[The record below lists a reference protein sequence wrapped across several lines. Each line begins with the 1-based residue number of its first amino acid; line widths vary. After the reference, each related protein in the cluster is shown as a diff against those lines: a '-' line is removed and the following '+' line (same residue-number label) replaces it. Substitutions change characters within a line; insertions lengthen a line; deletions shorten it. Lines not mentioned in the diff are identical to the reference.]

1 MAFVTW
7 GGNYCIAQET
17 AYKTLSFPDG
27 NSKGVNLYT
36 ETWSATISG
45 FTWEIANFNNN
56 SNAWTFIKAGRQK
69 YASVATIDNTTPFD
83 KAIGKIVVEVKDD
96 VDAGL
101 VNSICLQVASDA
113 GFSNVIETVELK
125 SYKKTDFVF
134 NVSAP
139 QANLYYRLK
148 FDLKKGSTKSKKNGF
163 VQINKVEYYE
173 DASNKT
179 ATSLSFDAPSY
190 TISKDQTLTKLP
202 TLKADEKP
210 LFGKTITWSSDND
223 KVATVDANGTVTGVG
238 LGKANITA
246 TFAGDNEYKTSTAK
260 YEIKVKGAPALSFPE
275 KSYNIFANEVF
286 TAPELTKSPADVVV
300 TYSSS
305 DEKVATVDASTGKVS
320 IVGAGTAKITATSQV
335 TDVYEEAQAS
345 YDLVVTKFTPK
356 LSFPQT
362 SYTIEMGDAFAPKL
376 EGLPEDVTPA
386 YTSSKEEVATV
397 DAATGEV
404 KIVGVGTTTIT
415 VTSPETDI
423 YEGATASYVLN
434 VKAGIYKVE
443 FDFTS
448 NNWGL
453 PTNYKTEEA
462 SYTNGAGYTIT
473 FGQSNGGHRIIMGK
487 DSECYLIFGK
497 QGATLSLP
505 AFPFA
510 VSKIKVFGRDKASSK
525 VTQNIYV
532 GEKAVSTQTTN
543 ATENHIY
550 EIAEASQAAGNIYTL
565 KVTNAY
571 NTQITKIVVY
581 AKDETVAGAINI
593 ATEEGFGTFY
603 TDKNYVLPQGL
614 TAFGYTSIDGN
625 NTLTKSVEYVAGDIV
640 PANTAVVVKG
650 AKGSYN
656 YYNTEEAATK
666 TIEKNLLK
674 GVTTDT
680 RIEATSGVKRY
691 ILTRADDGILAFY
704 RTNTGN
710 INVKANR
717 AYLEVPTAMAV
728 ASFSLEGTATGI
740 NNVVTTAVKQG
751 IYTISGV
758 RLNATTTKGLPAGIY
773 IVNGKKVIVK

>member
-7 GGNYCIAQET
+7 GGNYCIAQEVTLDFTQNGWKLPAKADNKTEGKYTYDGITISFDVPENFYFNSVQGSNYLMLKSTKT
-17 AYKTLSFPDG
+17 AVGKLTLPAFNFAVEKIEVVG
-27 NSKGVNLYT
+27 NSG
-36 ETWSATISG
+36 ASG
-45 FTWEIANFNNN
+45 KTMENIYV
-56 SNAWTFIKAGRQK
+56 G
-69 YASVATIDNTTPFD
+69 NT
-83 KAIGKIVVEVKDD
+83 A
-96 VDAGL
+96 
-101 VNSICLQVASDA
+101 
-113 GFSNVIETVELK
+113 
-125 SYKKTDFVF
+125 
-134 NVSAP
+134 VSTA
-139 QANLYYRLK
+139 
-148 FDLKKGSTKSKKNGF
+148 KKGSDKTNAFLIDKQYQAAGTIYTLQVSAANA
-163 VQINKVEYYE
+163 QITYIKIYKRAV
-173 DASNKT
+173 DLT
-179 ATSLSFDAPSY
+179 AT
-190 TISKDQTLTKLP
+190 TLTLSAIPTEPIAIGGTFSSTP
-202 TLKADEKP
+202 TLKAGEQTLSD
-210 LFGKTITWSSDND
+210 KTITWSSDNKD
-223 KVATVDANGTVTGVG
+223 VATVDANGTVTGVG
-238 LGKANITA
+238 LGKAKITA
-246 TFAGDNEYKTSTAK
+246 TFAGDEVYEGSTAS
-260 YEIKVKGAPALSFPE
+260 YEIKVKGAPELSFPQT
-275 KSYNIFANEVF
+275 SYDIFANAPF

-305 DEKVATVDASTGKVS
+305 NDKVAIVDASTGEVT

-423 YEGATASYVLN
+423 YEGATTSYELN

-453 PTNYKTEEA
+453 PTTNYKKEEA

-473 FGQSNGGHRIIMGK
+473 FGQSNVGHRIIMGK

-565 KVTNAY
+565 KVTNDN

-704 RTNTGN
+704 RTNTGT

-740 NNVVTTAVKQG
+740 NNVVTTAAKQG

-758 RLNATTTKGLPAGIY
+758 RLNATTTKELPAGIY
-773 IVNGKKVIVK
+773 IVDGKKVIVK

>member
-7 GGNYCIAQET
+7 GGNYCIAQEVTLDFTKNGWKLPTIKKPATKGEYTYNGITISIDASKNFYYNSGYLMLKSTKT
-17 AYKTLSFPDG
+17 AVGKLTLPTFDFAVEKIEVVGNSGASENTKENIYVGNAAVSAEKIGSNGTNEFVVDKQYQAAGNRYTLQVSAANAQITYIKIYKRAVDLTATTLTLSAVP
-27 NSKGVNLYT
+27 T
-36 ETWSATISG
+36 EPI
-45 FTWEIANFNNN
+45 
-56 SNAWTFIKAGRQK
+56 
-69 YASVATIDNTTPFD
+69 
-83 KAIGKIVVEVKDD
+83 AIG
-96 VDAGL
+96 GTFL
-101 VNSICLQVASDA
+101 
-113 GFSNVIETVELK
+113 
-125 SYKKTDFVF
+125 
-134 NVSAP
+134 
-139 QANLYYRLK
+139 
-148 FDLKKGSTKSKKNGF
+148 ST
-163 VQINKVEYYE
+163 
-173 DASNKT
+173 
-179 ATSLSFDAPSY
+179 
-190 TISKDQTLTKLP
+190 P
-202 TLKADEKP
+202 TLKAGEQI
-210 LFGKTITWSSDND
+210 LSGKTITWSSDNE
-223 KVATVDANGTVTGVG
+223 KVATVDENGIVTGVAA
-238 LGKANITA
+238 GKANITA
-246 TFAGDNEYKTSTAK
+246 KFAGDDTYKTSTAS
-260 YEIKVKGAPALSFPE
+260 YEIIVKGAPS
-275 KSYNIFANEVF
+275 
-286 TAPELTKSPADVVV
+286 
-300 TYSSS
+300 
-305 DEKVATVDASTGKVS
+305 
-320 IVGAGTAKITATSQV
+320 
-335 TDVYEEAQAS
+335 
-345 YDLVVTKFTPK
+345 

-362 SYTIEMGDAFAPKL
+362 SYTVEMSDVFSTPKL
-376 EGLPEDVTPA
+376 EGLPEGVTPV
-386 YTSSKEEVATV
+386 YTSSNTEVATV
-397 DAATGEV
+397 NTATGEV

-415 VTSPETDI
+415 VTSPNTDI
-423 YEGATASYVLN
+423 YEGATTSYELN

-453 PTNYKTEEA
+453 PTTNYKKEEA

-473 FGQSNGGHRIIMGK
+473 FAQSNGGHRIIMGK

-565 KVTNAY
+565 KVINAY

-656 YYNTEEAATK
+656 YYNTEETATK

-728 ASFSLEGTATGI
+728 ASFSLEGSATGI
-740 NNVVTTAVKQG
+740 NNVVTTAAKQG

-758 RLNATTTKGLPAGIY
+758 RLNATTTKELPAGIY
-773 IVNGKKVIVK
+773 IVDGKKVIVK

>member
-1 MAFVTW
+1 M
-7 GGNYCIAQET
+7 
-17 AYKTLSFPDG
+17 
-27 NSKGVNLYT
+27 
-36 ETWSATISG
+36 
-45 FTWEIANFNNN
+45 
-56 SNAWTFIKAGRQK
+56 
-69 YASVATIDNTTPFD
+69 
-83 KAIGKIVVEVKDD
+83 EVKDD

>member
-27 NSKGVNLYT
+27 NSKRVQSYT
-36 ETWSATISG
+36 DTWSATISG
-45 FTWEIANFNNN
+45 FTWKIVKFNNN
-56 SNAWTFIKAGRQK
+56 NSGWKFIRAGSK
-69 YASVATIDNTTPFD
+69 KNASVATIKNETPFD
-83 KAIGKIVVEVKDD
+83 RAIGKVV
-96 VDAGL
+96 VDIAEIENTQIKNI
-101 VNSICLQVASDA
+101 NSIKFEVSSD
-113 GFSNVIETVELK
+113 GFQTIDQTNTITSDFNNVEKHTFVVSNPRVGQ
-125 SYKKTDFVF
+125 YF
-134 NVSAP
+134 
-139 QANLYYRLK
+139 RLT
-148 FDLKKGSTKSKKNGF
+148 FDLKKGGSNGF
-163 VQINKVEYYE
+163 VQVNKVEYYE

-210 LFGKTITWSSDND
+210 LYGKTITWSSDNEN
-223 KVATVDANGTVTGVG
+223 VATVDANGTVTGVAAG
-238 LGKANITA
+238 NAKITA
-246 TFAGDNEYKTSTAK
+246 KFAGDDVYETSTAS
-260 YEIKVKGAPALSFPE
+260 YEIIVKGAPS
-275 KSYNIFANEVF
+275 
-286 TAPELTKSPADVVV
+286 
-300 TYSSS
+300 
-305 DEKVATVDASTGKVS
+305 
-320 IVGAGTAKITATSQV
+320 
-335 TDVYEEAQAS
+335 
-345 YDLVVTKFTPK
+345 

-362 SYTIEMGDAFAPKL
+362 SYTVEMSDVFSTPKL
-376 EGLPEDVTPA
+376 EGLPEGVTPA
-386 YTSSKEEVATV
+386 YTSSNKEVATV

-415 VTSPETDI
+415 VTSPETGI
-423 YEGATASYVLN
+423 YEMATASYELN
-434 VKAGIYKVE
+434 VKAAIYKVE
-443 FDFTS
+443 FDFTT

-453 PTNYKTEEA
+453 PTGYNKGEA
-462 SYTNGAGYTIT
+462 SYTNEAGYTIT
-473 FGQSNGGHRIIMGK
+473 FGISSSGHKIMGS
-487 DSECYLIFGK
+487 DSDCNLIFGK
-497 QGATLSLP
+497 EDATLSLP

-510 VSKIKVFGRDKASSK
+510 VSKIKVFGKKGASGK
-525 VTQNIYV
+525 VTQNIFV
-532 GEKAVSTQTTN
+532 GNEAVSTETTN
-543 ATENHIY
+543 ATEDHIY
-550 EIAEASQAAGNIYTL
+550 EIAEAFQAVGNIYTL
-565 KVTNAY
+565 KVTNAN

-581 AKDETVAGAINI
+581 AKDETIAGAINI
-593 ATEEGFGTFY
+593 ATEEGYGTFY

-666 TIEKNLLK
+666 TIERNLLK

-680 RIEATSGVKRY
+680 RIEALSGVKRY

-704 RTNTGN
+704 RTNSGN

-740 NNVVTTAVKQG
+740 NNVVTTAAKQD

-773 IVNGKKVIVK
+773 IVDGKKVIVK

>member
-17 AYKTLSFPDG
+17 AYKTLSFPDD
-27 NSKGVNLYT
+27 NKKDNGVNAYT
-36 ETWSATISG
+36 QKWTAKIGDFS
-45 FTWEIANFNNN
+45 WEIANF
-56 SNAWTFIKAGRQK
+56 SNYDWGWTHIRAGRK
-69 YASVATIDNTTPFD
+69 KDASVATIGNSTPFD
-83 KAIGKIVVEVKDD
+83 KAIGKIVVDVLKD
-96 VDAGL
+96 VNEKL

-113 GFSNVIETVELK
+113 NFLNVIETVELK
-125 SYKKTDFVF
+125 SYKKGGWVF
-134 NVSAP
+134 MVSAP
-139 QANLYYRLK
+139 QANKYYRLR
-148 FDLKKGSTKSKKNGF
+148 FDLKKGNLGNESNGF
-163 VQINKVEYYE
+163 VQVNKVEYYE

-190 TISKDQTLTKLP
+190 EISKDETLQQLP
-202 TLKADEKP
+202 TLKAGEEILSD
-210 LFGKTITWSSDND
+210 KTITWSSDND
-223 KVATVDANGTVTGVG
+223 NVATVDAATGTVTGVAA
-238 LGKANITA
+238 GKANITA
-246 TFAGDNEYKTSTAK
+246 KFAGDDTYKTSTAS
-260 YEIKVKGAPALSFPE
+260 YEIIVKGAPS
-275 KSYNIFANEVF
+275 
-286 TAPELTKSPADVVV
+286 
-300 TYSSS
+300 
-305 DEKVATVDASTGKVS
+305 
-320 IVGAGTAKITATSQV
+320 
-335 TDVYEEAQAS
+335 
-345 YDLVVTKFTPK
+345 

-362 SYTIEMGDAFAPKL
+362 SYTVEMGDAFSTPKL
-376 EGLPEDVTPA
+376 NGLPEGVTPA
-386 YTSSKEEVATV
+386 YTSSNTEVATV
-397 DAATGEV
+397 DATTGDV

-415 VTSPETDI
+415 VTSPNTDI
-423 YEGATASYVLN
+423 YKEATASYELN

-453 PTNYKTEEA
+453 PTTNYKKEEA

-473 FGQSNGGHRIIMGK
+473 FGQSNVGHRIIMGK

-510 VSKIKVFGRDKASSK
+510 VSKIKVFGNNGASGK
-525 VTQNIYV
+525 TKQNFFV
-532 GEKAVSTQTTN
+532 DGEPVSTETTD
-543 ATENHIY
+543 AKIDHIY
-550 EIAEASQAAGNIYTL
+550 EIKEGYQAAGNIYTL
-565 KVTNAY
+565 KVTNAN

-581 AKDETVAGAINI
+581 AKDETIAGAINI

-656 YYNTEEAATK
+656 YYNTEEVATK
-666 TIEKNLLK
+666 SIEKNLLK

-680 RIEATSGVKRY
+680 KIEAASGVKRY

-704 RTNTGN
+704 RTNSGN

-740 NNVVTTAVKQG
+740 NNVVTTAAKQG

-773 IVNGKKVIVK
+773 IVDGKKVIVK

>member
-1 MAFVTW
+1 MLKFTKEC
-7 GGNYCIAQET
+7 GG
-17 AYKTLSFPDG
+17 
-27 NSKGVNLYT
+27 KGT
-36 ETWSATISG
+36 DDKG
-45 FTWEIANFNNN
+45 G
-56 SNAWTFIKAGRQK
+56 AWTVTSDAKESQYDKDRGIHYGSNSVSVSYIKVSTSAYADAVITKIVVNASAIKAGSPKVSCTVNGKAFGTAQ
-69 YASVATIDNTTPFD
+69 SLTTANAAYTFE
-83 KAIGKIVVEVKDD
+83 GKSSGEIVVSVSKKITKK
-96 VDAGL
+96 AL
-101 VNSICLQVASDA
+101 YIKSIEITYS
-113 GFSNVIETVELK
+113 T
-125 SYKKTDFVF
+125 
-134 NVSAP
+134 
-139 QANLYYRLK
+139 ANLE
-148 FDLKKGSTKSKKNGF
+148 T
-163 VQINKVEYYE
+163 
-173 DASNKT
+173 T
-179 ATSLSFDAPSY
+179 
-190 TISKDQTLTKLP
+190 TLTLTAPGSPISIGNTFTSTP
-202 TLKADEKP
+202 TLKAGEQTLSD
-210 LFGKTITWSSDND
+210 KTITWSSDND
-223 KVATVDANGTVTGVG
+223 KVATVDAATGTVTGVAA
-238 LGKANITA
+238 GKANITA
-246 TFAGDNEYKTSTAK
+246 KFAGDDTYKTSKAS
-260 YEIKVKGAPALSFPE
+260 YEIIVKGAPALSFPE
-275 KSYNIFANEVF
+275 
-286 TAPELTKSPADVVV
+286 
-300 TYSSS
+300 
-305 DEKVATVDASTGKVS
+305 
-320 IVGAGTAKITATSQV
+320 
-335 TDVYEEAQAS
+335 
-345 YDLVVTKFTPK
+345 
-356 LSFPQT
+356 T
-362 SYTIEMGDAFAPKL
+362 SYTVEMGDVFSTPKL
-376 EGLPEDVTPA
+376 EGLPEGVTSA
-386 YTSSKEEVATV
+386 YTSSNKEVATV

-423 YEGATASYVLN
+423 YEGATTSYELN

-473 FGQSNGGHRIIMGK
+473 FGKSNSGHRIMGT
-487 DSECYLIFGK
+487 DPECNLIFGK
-497 QGATLSLP
+497 QDATLSLP

-510 VSKIKVFGRDKASSK
+510 VSKIKVFGRDNASGQ
-525 VTQNIYV
+525 VTQNIFV
-532 GEKAVSTQTTN
+532 GGEEVSTQTTS
-543 ATENHIY
+543 AKIDHIY
-550 EIAEASQAAGNIYTL
+550 EIAEAFQAAGNIYTL
-565 KVTNAY
+565 KVTNDK

-593 ATEEGFGTFY
+593 ATPEGFGTFY

-656 YYNTEEAATK
+656 YYNTEETATK

-680 RIEATSGVKRY
+680 RIEAASGVKRY

-740 NNVVTTAVKQG
+740 NNVVTTAAKQG

-758 RLNATTTKGLPAGIY
+758 RLNATTTKELPAGIY
-773 IVNGKKVIVK
+773 IVDGKKVIVK